1 MNDIEEMMDFLRNI
15 NDSMVLQIV
24 ARTYKIMY
32 DALLLE
38 GFSAE
43 QSIAIISGINRMGNW

>member
-1 MNDIEEMMDFLRNI
+1 MNNIEEMMDFLRNI